1 MAKREVKTT
10 LYLEDKSFVNGDG
23 VSVAYTDVSVELAG
37 KRIGLSV
44 KTRDKGLLDYL
55 VAQLGNEVK

>member
-10 LYLEDKSFVNGDG
+10 LYLEDKKFVNADG
-23 VSVAYTDVSVELAG
+23 VSVDYTDISVELAG
-37 KRIGLSV
+37 QRVGLSV